1 MQTVLVIDDDLFVL
15 SLVTDILQSAGFQVR
30 TVQSPESAFQEEL
43 GNISAILCDYNMPS
57 MNGADVLIAMRELKE
72 CNAPFIFLTGH
83 EQLDDLIPVAIR
95 YGAELLPKPI
105 HPVELIRLLMKQ
117 LANVAA

>member
-15 SLVTDILQSAGFQVR
+15 SLVTDILQSAGYRVMA
-30 TVQSPESAFQEEL
+30 VQSPEAAFQTEL
-43 GNISAILCDYNMPS
+43 ADISAILCDFNMPG
-57 MNGADVLIAMRELKE
+57 MNGADVLVAMRELKE
-72 CNAPFIFLTGH
+72 CHAPFIFLTGH
-83 EQLDDLIPVAIR
+83 EQLDDLLSVAIR

>member
-30 TVQSPESAFQEEL
+30 TVQSPESAFQEDL
-43 GNISAILCDYNMPS
+43 GTISAILCDYNMPS

-72 CNAPFIFLTGH
+72 CAAPFIFLTGH

>member
-15 SLVTDILQSAGFQVR
+15 SLVSDIVQSAGYRVV
-30 TVQSPESAFQEEL
+30 TVQSPEAAFQQDLE
-43 GNISAILCDYNMPS
+43 NISAILCDYNMPE

-72 CNAPFIFLTGH
+72 CHAPFIFLTGH

>member
-15 SLVTDILQSAGFQVR
+15 SLVTDIVQSAGYRVV
-30 TVQSPESAFQEEL
+30 TVQSPEAAFEQDL
-43 GNISAILCDYNMPS
+43 GAISAILCDYNMPG

-72 CNAPFIFLTGH
+72 CHAPFIFLTGH

>member
-15 SLVTDILQSAGFQVR
+15 SLVSDIVQSAGYHVV
-30 TVQSPESAFQEEL
+30 TVQSPEAAFQQDL
-43 GNISAILCDYNMPS
+43 GAISAILCDYNMPE

-72 CNAPFIFLTGH
+72 CRAPFIFLTGH